1 MNARTDGRESPN
13 TVHTTRDAGG
23 GIAVLNPAHAP
34 STQEPGRSVVCRAPS
49 GGVPST
55 PSVPSVPSGPGVP
68 PPTGDVIESRIDGE
82 FAGWTGETLFPLLNG
97 QVWQQASYAYHYDYA
112 YSPSVLIER
121 SGAQFEMHVDGVDPS
136 VTVRLVEL
144 LVDSAIVND
153 FNGWDGDT
161 LFELQNGQI
170 WQQVGPGI
178 ETRVAVRPRALIF
191 RGAGGV
197 EMHVGGVDS
206 NVRVEQLR

>member
-1 MNARTDGRESPN
+1 
-13 TVHTTRDAGG
+13 V
-23 GIAVLNPAHAP
+23 
-34 STQEPGRSVVCRAPS
+34 
-49 GGVPST
+49 
-55 PSVPSVPSGPGVP
+55 
-68 PPTGDVIESRIDGE
+68 
-82 FAGWTGETLFPLLNG
+82 
-97 QVWQQASYAYHYDYA
+97 
-112 YSPSVLIER
+112 
-121 SGAQFEMHVDGVDPS
+121 
-136 VTVRLVEL
+136 
-144 LVDSAIVND
+144 IVND

-197 EMHVGGVDS
+197 EMHVEGVDS